1 MQQYPGLLIAAARH
15 RIKQV
20 VLAQVS
26 QHRLTSQQFWML
38 IALRE
43 SPGLSQAEMAQRVR
57 ADAPTVSRT
66 VSALLER
73 GLLRSEP
80 DPDDRRRSRM
90 YLSARGERLAQELAS
105 VARDVRAALVD
116 GMDEDEVAALR
127 QGLQRVIANLDRY
140 QARVRRKGSP

>member
-20 VLAQVS
+20 VLAQVA
-26 QHRLTSQQFWML
+26 QHHLTSQQFWML

-43 SPGLSQAEMAQRVR
+43 SPGLSQSELAARVR

-66 VSALLER
+66 VAGLLER

-90 YLSARGERLAQELAS
+90 YLSARGERLARELSA

-127 QGLQRVIANLDRY
+127 RGLQRVIANLDRY
-140 QARVRRKGSP
+140 QARVRRKDSP

>member
-66 VSALLER
+66 VSGLLER

>member
-20 VLAQVS
+20 VLAQVAK
-26 QHRLTSQQFWML
+26 HRLTSQQFWML

-43 SPGLSQAEMAQRVR
+43 SPGLSQAELAARVR

-66 VSALLER
+66 VSGLLER

-80 DPDDRRRSRM
+80 DPADRRRSRM
-90 YLSARGERLAQELAS
+90 RLSARGERLAAELAP

-116 GMDEDEVAALR
+116 GMGEDEVAALR

-140 QARVRRKGSP
+140 QARVRRKDSP

>member
-20 VLAQVS
+20 VLAQVAK
-26 QHRLTSQQFWML
+26 HRLTSQQFWML
-38 IALRE
+38 IGLRE
-43 SPGLSQAEMAQRVR
+43 SPGLSQAALAERVR

-80 DPDDRRRSRM
+80 DPADRRRSRM
-90 YLSARGERLAQELAS
+90 YLSARGERLAGELAP

-116 GMDEDEVAALR
+116 GMGEDEVEALR

>member
-26 QHRLTSQQFWML
+26 HHRLTSQQFWML

-43 SPGLSQAEMAQRVR
+43 QPGLSQAELAERVR

-66 VSALLER
+66 VSGLLDR

-80 DPDDRRRSRM
+80 DPSDRRRSRM
-90 YLSARGERLAQELAS
+90 ALTARGERLARELAT

-116 GMDEDEVAALR
+116 GMDDDEVAALR
-127 QGLQRVIANLDRY
+127 RGLQRVIANLDRY
-140 QARVRRKGSP
+140 QARVRRKGTP

>member
-20 VLAQVS
+20 VLAQVA

-43 SPGLSQAEMAQRVR
+43 SPGLSQAELAARVR

-66 VSALLER
+66 VSGLLER

-90 YLSARGERLAQELAS
+90 YLSARGERLARELAP

-116 GMDEDEVAALR
+116 GMDEREVAALR
-127 QGLQRVIANLDRY
+127 EGLQRVIANLDRY
-140 QARVRRKGSP
+140 QARVRRKDSP

>member
-20 VLAQVS
+20 VLAQVAR
-26 QHRLTSQQFWML
+26 HRLTSQQFWML

-43 SPGLSQAEMAQRVR
+43 TPGLSQAALAERVR

-66 VSALLER
+66 VAGLLER
-73 GLLRSEP
+73 GLVRSEP
-80 DPDDRRRSRM
+80 DPSDRRRSRM
-90 YLSARGERLAQELAS
+90 GLTARGERLARELAP
-105 VARDVRAALVD
+105 VAREGRAALVD
-116 GMDEDEVAALR
+116 GMDDGEVAALQ

-140 QARVRRKGSP
+140 QARVRQKGSP

>member
-43 SPGLSQAEMAQRVR
+43 SPGLSQAELAARVR

-66 VSALLER
+66 VSGLLER